1 MLFNSHVFILAF
13 LPVMLLGYTLLGHTV
28 GRRPAQ
34 LFLVAGSLFFYGWWD
49 ASYLPLLI
57 ATTVF
62 NYMVGRRLTDAYR
75 RNTPS
80 RRPLL
85 AFGITVNLAILAYFK
100 YATFFVENLEALTG
114 LDFAMRAVV
123 LPLGISFFI
132 FQKIAYLAD
141 SASGKA
147 PDYDFLGFCLFVSFF
162 PQLIAGPIVHHRDV
176 MGQFQRPIR
185 EVLTARNFALGVTF
199 FTIGLFK
206 KVMIADNLAP
216 LAQASFVSFAAGE
229 VLGAV
234 SAWRGALAY
243 AFQLYFDF
251 SGYSDMAI
259 GLGLMFGIRLPYN
272 FNSPYKA
279 NSIIDFWR
287 RWHMTLS
294 RFLRDYVYVPLG
306 GNRKGPT
313 RRYLNLLLTMLLGG
327 LWHGAAWT
335 FVLWGG
341 LHGFYLMVNHAW
353 QKLRAT
359 LGWTAPAG
367 PAGSLVARAV
377 TFVAV
382 VVGWVFF
389 HAPSLGA
396 ALDML
401 QSMAGMNGLSTV
413 KAAGTVQGVTELAGA
428 AGGGA
433 AAQDGRLASLWS
445 FVAARSSDLVLVL
458 LLLVAWFAP
467 NSQEIVEAADR
478 RRGWLAIR
486 WQPTATWA
494 VVVAGCLLATMTQM
508 SKVSAFLYFQF

>member
-1 MLFNSHVFILAF
+1 
-13 LPVMLLGYTLLGHTV
+13 
-28 GRRPAQ
+28 
-34 LFLVAGSLFFYGWWD
+34 
-49 ASYLPLLI
+49 
-57 ATTVF
+57 
-62 NYMVGRRLTDAYR
+62 
-75 RNTPS
+75 
-80 RRPLL
+80 
-85 AFGITVNLAILAYFK
+85 
-100 YATFFVENLEALTG
+100 
-114 LDFAMRAVV
+114 
-123 LPLGISFFI
+123 
-132 FQKIAYLAD
+132 
-141 SASGKA
+141 
-147 PDYDFLGFCLFVSFF
+147 
-162 PQLIAGPIVHHRDV
+162 
-176 MGQFQRPIR
+176 
-185 EVLTARNFALGVTF
+185 
-199 FTIGLFK
+199 
-206 KVMIADNLAP
+206 
-216 LAQASFVSFAAGE
+216 
-229 VLGAV
+229 
-234 SAWRGALAY
+234 
-243 AFQLYFDF
+243 
-251 SGYSDMAI
+251 
-259 GLGLMFGIRLPYN
+259 
-272 FNSPYKA
+272 
-279 NSIIDFWR
+279 
-287 RWHMTLS
+287 MTLS